1 MASFAY
7 FWSFLATLNIFGQ
20 YLRKTFENAENLINE
35 GSAKLSFKV
44 FGQESS
50 SLNFLIRKV
59 LPQCTSLLYRSN
71 NIIVLNNRPQLISCN

>member
-1 MASFAY
+1 MNKFRVKMASFAY

-20 YLRKTFENAENLINE
+20 YLRKTFENAANLINE

-50 SLNFLIRKV
+50 SLNFLIPQSIAAV
-59 LPQCTSLLYRSN
+59 YLP
-71 NIIVLNNRPQLISCN
+71 IIS

>member
-1 MASFAY
+1 MNKFRVKMASFAY
-7 FWSFLATLNIFGQ
+7 FWLFLATLNIFGQ

-50 SLNFLIRKV
+50 SLNFLIPQSIAAV
-59 LPQCTSLLYRSN
+59 YLP
-71 NIIVLNNRPQLISCN
+71 IIS

>member
-1 MASFAY
+1 MNKFRVKMASFAY

-35 GSAKLSFKV
+35 DSAKLSFKV

-50 SLNFLIRKV
+50 SLNFLIPQSIAAV
-59 LPQCTSLLYRSN
+59 YLP
-71 NIIVLNNRPQLISCN
+71 IIS

>member
-1 MASFAY
+1 MNKFRVKMASFAY

-50 SLNFLIRKV
+50 SLNFLIPQSIAAV
-59 LPQCTSLLYRSN
+59 YLP
-71 NIIVLNNRPQLISCN
+71 IIS

>member
-1 MASFAY
+1 MNKFRVKIASFAY

-50 SLNFLIRKV
+50 SLNFLIPQSIAAV
-59 LPQCTSLLYRSN
+59 YLP
-71 NIIVLNNRPQLISCN
+71 IIS

>member
-1 MASFAY
+1 MNKFRVKMASFVY

-50 SLNFLIRKV
+50 SLNFLIPQSIAAV
-59 LPQCTSLLYRSN
+59 YLP
-71 NIIVLNNRPQLISCN
+71 IIS

>member
-1 MASFAY
+1 MNKFRVKMASFAY
-7 FWSFLATLNIFGQ
+7 FWSFLATLNIFGK

-50 SLNFLIRKV
+50 SLNFLIPQSIAAV
-59 LPQCTSLLYRSN
+59 YLP
-71 NIIVLNNRPQLISCN
+71 IIS